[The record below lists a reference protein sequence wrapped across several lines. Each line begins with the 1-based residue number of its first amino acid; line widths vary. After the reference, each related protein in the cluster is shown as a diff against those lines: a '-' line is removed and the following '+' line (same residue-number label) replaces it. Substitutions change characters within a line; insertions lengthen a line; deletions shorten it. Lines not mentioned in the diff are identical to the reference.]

1 MTRADGQ
8 PIGALPSRWQ
18 FSLSAVFLL
27 MLIAAAF
34 SALYRVAPQLDVFA
48 AGIAVA
54 AWSAL
59 NLMRRRIRPRKRSRL
74 AQCGFAVSWFAGYVV
89 SVGPAI
95 ALVNRFVWT
104 TAIFE
109 KLYWPLAW
117 LHLNTPARRTLEW
130 YAEFWRGL
138 G

>member
-1 MTRADGQ
+1 MTRS
-8 PIGALPSRWQ
+8 IGRPVDTLPSRWQ
-18 FSLSAVFLL
+18 FSLSAIFLL
-27 MLIAAAF
+27 MLIAAAL

-54 AWSAL
+54 AWSVL
-59 NLMRRRIRPRKRSRL
+59 NLMRRRTRPRKLSRAAKFGL
-74 AQCGFAVSWFAGYVV
+74 ALSCFAGYVV
-89 SVGPAI
+89 SIGPAI
-95 ALVNRFVWT
+95 MLVNRFVWVG
-104 TAIFE
+104 AILE

-117 LHLNTPARRTLEW
+117 LHVNTPARRPLEW

>member
-1 MTRADGQ
+1 MTRT
-8 PIGALPSRWQ
+8 IGRPGEALPSRWQ
-18 FSLSAVFLL
+18 FSLSSVFLL
-27 MLIAAAF
+27 MLIAAAL
-34 SALYRVAPQLDVFA
+34 SALYRVAPQLGVFA
-48 AGIAVA
+48 AGTAVA
-54 AWSAL
+54 AWSAW
-59 NLMRRRIRPRKRSRL
+59 NLMRRRTRPRKRSRAAKIGL
-74 AQCGFAVSWFAGYVV
+74 ALSCFAGYVV

-95 ALVNRFVWT
+95 VLINRFVWT

-117 LHLNTPARRTLEW
+117 LHGNTPARRPLDW